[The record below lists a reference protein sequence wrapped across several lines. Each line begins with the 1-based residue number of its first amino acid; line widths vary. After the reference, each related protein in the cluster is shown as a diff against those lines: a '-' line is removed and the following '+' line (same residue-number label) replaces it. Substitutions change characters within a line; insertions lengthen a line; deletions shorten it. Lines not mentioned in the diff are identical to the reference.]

1 MRNWLI
7 PVLAVFVRLPLL
19 SQDGDTRPKF
29 EVAAIKQ
36 CTGTEP
42 RGLSLNASPGRLSV
56 PCFGLFSL
64 IQEAYQIFADG
75 TTNFMSQA
83 TSAIPIEGF
92 PNQMSSYRY
101 SIEARAGSPQRMG
114 MMMGPMMQRLLE
126 ERFHLKIRHEIRELP
141 VYLMTVAKDGPK
153 LQATKE
159 DSCDHSDMPDII
171 PPPEAVPGS
180 KPRCGV
186 LNPPARN
193 GTHFILDERGI
204 TVELFAKLFKIGGL
218 PVIDHTGITGTFD
231 IHLEWEVSPR
241 ETSPESGA
249 AYDPPDTS
257 IISSI
262 SKQLGLHLSPG
273 KGPREYLV
281 IDHLERPGEN

>member
-1 MRNWLI
+1 MRIWLI

-36 CTGTEP
+36 CDGTEP
-42 RGLSLNASPGRLSV
+42 RGILLNASPGRLSV
-56 PCFGLFSL
+56 PCSDLFNL
-64 IQEAYQIFADG
+64 IQKAYQIFADG
-75 TTNFMSQA
+75 TTNIMNQP

-101 SIEARAGSPQRMG
+101 SIEARASSPQRLG

-141 VYLMTVAKDGPK
+141 VYVMTVAKDGPK
-153 LQATKE
+153 LQTTKD

-171 PPPEAVPGS
+171 PLPAAAPGG
-180 KPRCGV
+180 KPWCGV
-186 LNPPARN
+186 LTPPARN
-193 GTHFILDERGI
+193 GTHFALDERGI

-218 PVIDHTGITGTFD
+218 PVIDHTGITGRFD

-241 ETSPESGA
+241 ETSSESGA
-249 AYDPPDTS
+249 ADDPPDTS

-262 SKQLGLHLSPG
+262 RKQLGLQLSPG
-273 KGPREYLV
+273 KGPREFLV
-281 IDHLERPGEN
+281 IDRLERPGEN